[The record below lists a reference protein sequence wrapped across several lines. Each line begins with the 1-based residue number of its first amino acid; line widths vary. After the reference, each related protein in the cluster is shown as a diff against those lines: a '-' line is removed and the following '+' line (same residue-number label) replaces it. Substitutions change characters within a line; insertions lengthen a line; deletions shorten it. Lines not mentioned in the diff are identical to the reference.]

1 MGKKNK
7 KFLSLLLVFL
17 FMFTYILLPGMKAY
31 AEEPGNENAQTKVLE
46 EGFKGTRPNITTVGE
61 GWIFTHN
68 GVATTS
74 LDGYDSAGNF
84 GVSSPSLAFGRL
96 SSTKSDSIES
106 PGFTLPKDGQISFWY
121 KSQPSNGSMTSSFKV
136 EYLTASGWVELSVP
150 DMAGTTAQIYKQIL
164 PKEATKIKLSYTK
177 AAGNVSIDD
186 IVVSY
191 DGTVVP
197 EDTVAPVINHTP
209 IEKAYIGEDLNI
221 SATVTDNVKVEKVTL
236 SYGVVGTGTFKT
248 TDMMKGEGDVYS
260 FVIPKTELSLDG
272 MEYCIEATDG
282 KNPTRYPSTDY
293 YRVNISGED
302 VVGPEIYNIVPED
315 GKTLGEERRPN
326 ISANYKDEAGVNI
339 AAVKLYVDES
349 DVTSKAIIDSNFI
362 TYKPEVDL
370 TDGSHKVKL
379 TVEDIEGN
387 KSEAQWSFRV
397 GTLNHYFGQL
407 HAHTNISDGT
417 GSLDE
422 AYQWVKKAGADY
434 YAVTDHSNWFDNE
447 TKGSLADGSMS
458 QEWVKAHETAD
469 KYNKAGEF
477 TAIYGYEM
485 TWSGSTGGYGHMNTF
500 NTPGFESRSNSKM
513 NLENYYKALQT
524 QPQSLSQFNHPGK
537 TFGDFVDFGYYSQGA
552 DQVINLIEVGNGE
565 GPIRGS
571 GYFPSYEYYTRALD
585 KGWHVAPTNNQDNH
599 QGNWYTANNARTVII
614 ASQNTRDDIYNGIK
628 EMSVYA
634 SEDNNMTIDYSVNG
648 KIMGSSLTSDVE
660 KLNFTV
666 SVKDDDAISK
676 ISVIANGG
684 VEVTSK
690 DFNTSNAE
698 WNFELAPDYT
708 YYYIKVVQKDQ
719 DIAVTAPVWVGEAM
733 NVGLT
738 EVSAN
743 TNLTVPGDKANL
755 SVGVYNNS
763 TTELKNVKV
772 EFYENEITEGSK
784 FAETNI
790 EKVAPSATEN
800 TSAIWEP
807 KSKGDKTII
816 IKATT
821 VINGIETVFTAKK
834 SMKVEDPA
842 LIQKVVIDG
851 AHQNQYVSGNY
862 AGKYT
867 ALKRL
872 LESRKTKLI
881 LNDKPITDAT
891 FEGVGLFILTCPQSV
906 DDTKYNLTKSK
917 LEPSEIEA
925 IKKYV
930 DNGGD
935 IIVTTVADYK
945 DGVGEY
951 SKDKQLNPLLTSI
964 GTQLRIND
972 DEVIDKTTN
981 GGQEFRLYLTRYS
994 TSNIYNLVDGIEE
1007 GVEKYSFYSGASVV
1021 LAAGASGE
1029 KVDFLVKGHETTATL
1044 DADKAGDNTPVGM
1057 GEVNVIGVEELA
1069 SGGKVIVAGNTFF
1082 SDFETDGSN
1091 ATTYSNI
1098 KVVNNIL
1105 NWSIPEKKT
1114 PITPIADI
1122 RIDKDNNNEPDLLGE
1137 TFTVEGVVTA
1147 QSEAV
1152 QPKNAFFEVVYIED
1166 ETGGICVFGVSN
1178 TALKVGERVK
1188 VTGKVDCY
1196 QGEFELQISDEDSQI
1211 EILSEAPS
1219 AVTPTKLSTKDS
1231 MLKENGGKLISVE
1244 GQVSKIEGG
1253 NLYINDGSG
1262 VSRVFVEGYI
1272 WDGIN
1277 EAMRGKWNPEIKV
1290 GDTVSAVGLGSYDPV
1305 GARLRVRNTAEI
1317 VLVKSA
1323 EVSNEKPV
1331 ITGATDITI
1340 TAGDNFDP
1348 LVGVKATDKE
1358 DGDLTSQIKVS
1369 GKVDTE
1375 KAGEYKLIYT
1385 VIDSNENEVS
1395 VERIVTVKTNE
1406 KPVITGADNV
1416 TITVG
1421 DKFDPLTGVKAT
1433 DKEDGDLT
1441 SKITVNGKIDTEK
1454 AGEYKLIYTVIDS
1467 NENQVSVE
1475 RKITVK
1481 SKEVP
1486 PVVTDEKPVI
1496 TGAKDVTI
1504 KVGDKF
1510 DPLAGIKATD
1520 KEDGDLTSKIT
1531 VKGKVDTRKAG
1542 EYKLTY
1548 NVTDSNKNTV
1558 TITRV
1563 VKVEAKSSNNN
1574 DKIPQTGGKNTNII
1588 LGVVAVI
1595 IIAGGVIIF
1604 LRKKKEENKGK

>member
-7 KFLSLLLVFL
+7 KFLSVLLVFL
-17 FMFTYILLPGMKAY
+17 FTLTYILLPGMKVY
-31 AEEPGNENAQTKVLE
+31 AEGTGSETEVKVLE
-46 EGFKGTRPNITTVGE
+46 ELFMGEATKVTPTNPEWIMSTDGTVNEYLVGYTSNTNYKTV
-61 GWIFTHN
+61 
-68 GVATTS
+68 
-74 LDGYDSAGNF
+74 
-84 GVSSPSLAFGRL
+84 PSLCLGKGPNNKAI
-96 SSTKSDSIES
+96 SSGKTQILES
-106 PGFTLPKDGQISFWY
+106 PTFSLKNEGHIRFWY
-121 KSQPSNGSMTSSFKV
+121 KGQGIQGDTPSTFKLEYKVGESWNELAGPNILTSGEFEGV
-136 EYLTASGWVELSVP
+136 
-150 DMAGTTAQIYKQIL
+150 L
-164 PKEATKIKLSYTK
+164 PKAATKVRFTFTK
-177 AAGNVSIDD
+177 FTGNLALDD
-186 IVVSY
+186 IVISY

-209 IEKAYIGEDLNI
+209 IEKSYIGEDLNI
-221 SATVTDNVKVEKVTL
+221 SAMVTDNVKVEKVTL
-236 SYGVVGTGTFKT
+236 SYKVVGTDALKIVE
-248 TDMMKGEGDVYS
+248 MAKGEGDVYS
-260 FVIPKTELSLDG
+260 LTIPKAELTLAG

-282 KNPTRYPSTDY
+282 KNPCRYPAADY
-293 YRVNISGED
+293 FTVHISGDD
-302 VVGPEIYNIVPED
+302 VVGPEIYNVFPED
-315 GKTLGEERRPN
+315 GKNLGEERKPG
-326 ISANYKDEAGVNI
+326 ISANYKDESGVNI
-339 AAVKLYVDES
+339 AAVKLYVDEK
-349 DVTSKAIIDSNFI
+349 DVTSKALVDSNYI
-362 TYKPEVDL
+362 SYKPEIDLVD
-370 TDGSHKVKL
+370 GNHKVKL
-379 TVEDIEGN
+379 SVEDVKGN
-387 KSEAQWSFRV
+387 KSEAEWSFRV
-397 GTLNHYFGQL
+397 GALNHYFGQL

-417 GSLDE
+417 GTLDE

-434 YAVTDHSNWFDNE
+434 YAVTDHSNWFDND
-447 TKGSLADGSMS
+447 TKASLADGSMS
-458 QEWVKAHETAD
+458 TAWVKAHEIAD
-469 KYNKAGEF
+469 KYNKEGEF

-500 NTPGFESRSNSKM
+500 NTPGFETRTNSKM

-537 TFGDFVDFGYYSQGA
+537 TFGDFVDFGYYSEGA

-599 QGNWYTANNARTVII
+599 QGNWYTANNARTVIL

-634 SEDNNMTIDYSVNG
+634 SEDNNMTIDYSINDH
-648 KIMGSSLTSDVE
+648 IMGSSLTSDTE
-660 KLNFTV
+660 KLNFKV
-666 SVKDDDAISK
+666 SVKDDDIISK

-684 VEVTSK
+684 VEVIAK
-690 DFNTSNAE
+690 DFNSSNAE

-708 YYYIKVVQKDQ
+708 YYYIKVVQKDK
-719 DIAVTAPVWVGEAM
+719 DIAVTAPIWVGEGV

-738 EVSAN
+738 EIS
-743 TNLTVPGDKANL
+743 TDTSLTVPGDKVKL
-755 SVGVYNNS
+755 SVGMYNNS
-763 TTELKNVKV
+763 SIELNNVKV
-772 EFYENEITEGSK
+772 EFYENEVAEGNK

-790 EKVAPSATEN
+790 DKVAPSATVN
-800 TSAIWEP
+800 TSTEWEP
-807 KSKGDKTII
+807 KTKGDKTII
-816 IKATT
+816 AKATV
-821 VINGIETVFTAKK
+821 VIDGIEAVFTAKK
-834 SMKVEDPA
+834 EMKVEEPS
-842 LIQKVVIDG
+842 LVQKVVIDG

-867 ALKRL
+867 ALKSL

-891 FEGVGLFILTCPQSV
+891 FEGVDLFILTCPQSV
-906 DDTKYNLTKSK
+906 DDTKYNLKKSK
-917 LEPSEIEA
+917 LEASEIEA

-945 DGVGEY
+945 DGTGDY
-951 SKDKQLNPLLTSI
+951 SKNKQLNPLLESL

-994 TSNIYNLVDGIEE
+994 TSNIYGLVDGIEE

-1021 LAAGASGE
+1021 LAEGANGE
-1029 KVDFLVKGHETTATL
+1029 KVDFLVKGHETTSTL
-1044 DADKAGDNTPVGM
+1044 DADKAGDNTPVNM
-1057 GEVNVIGVEELA
+1057 GQVNVIGAEELA
-1069 SGGKVIVAGNTFF
+1069 SGAKVIVAGNTFF
-1082 SDFETDGSN
+1082 SDFETGGTN

-1114 PITPIADI
+1114 PIIPIADI

-1152 QPKNAFFEVVYIED
+1152 QPKNAFFEVIYIED
-1166 ETGGICVFGVSN
+1166 ATGGICVFGVSN
-1178 TALKVGERVK
+1178 TALKVGEKVK

-1211 EILSEAPS
+1211 EIVDEAQS
-1219 AVTPTKLSTKDS
+1219 TVTPTKLSTKDS

-1244 GQVSKIEGG
+1244 GTVTNIDGG
-1253 NLYINDGSG
+1253 NLYIDDGSG

-1277 EAMRGKWNPEIKV
+1277 EAMKGKWNPEIKV
-1290 GDTVSAVGLGSYDPV
+1290 GDTVSAVGLGSYDPL
-1305 GARLRVRNTAEI
+1305 GSRLRVRNTGEI
-1317 VLVKSA
+1317 ILVKSA
-1323 EVSNEKPV
+1323 EVPNEKPV
-1331 ITGATDITI
+1331 ITGVDNVTI

-1348 LVGVKATDKE
+1348 LAGV
-1358 DGDLTSQIKVS
+1358 
-1369 GKVDTE
+1369 
-1375 KAGEYKLIYT
+1375 
-1385 VIDSNENEVS
+1385 
-1395 VERIVTVKTNE
+1395 R
-1406 KPVITGADNV
+1406 
-1416 TITVG
+1416 
-1421 DKFDPLTGVKAT
+1421 AT

-1441 SKITVNGKIDTEK
+1441 SKITITGTVDTKK
-1454 AGEYKLIYTVIDS
+1454 AGEYKLTYTVMDS
-1467 NENQVSVE
+1467 NENEVSVE
-1475 RKITVK
+1475 RIVIVK
-1481 SKEVP
+1481 DKEVP

-1496 TGAKDVTI
+1496 TGANNVTI
-1504 KVGDKF
+1504 TVGDKF
-1510 DPLAGIKATD
+1510 DPLAGVKAID
-1520 KEDGDLTSKIT
+1520 KEDGDITTKIT
-1531 VKGKVDTRKAG
+1531 VSGKVDIGKAG

-1548 NVTDSNKNTV
+1548 TVTDSNENTV
-1558 TITRV
+1558 NITRT
-1563 VKVEAKSSNNN
+1563 VKVEEKSSNNN
-1574 DKIPQTGGKNTNII
+1574 DKLPQTGGKNTNII

-1604 LRKKKEENKGK
+1604 TRKKKEENKGK